1 MMRRLSE
8 AEWNVMHVLWNRGEA
23 PLGEIVDDLK
33 PVKGWSRNTVLTYLT
48 RMEDKGLVCI
58 ERACDPHTYSAAVS
72 REECARR
79 ERNNLL
85 NRVYGGA
92 AADMLAA
99 FLKESEI
106 TEEERSRLRRLLD
119 EMEV

>member
-1 MMRRLSE
+1 MRKLSD
-8 AEWNVMHVLWNRGEA
+8 AEWHVLHVLWDRGEA

-33 PVKGWSRNTVLTYLT
+33 PVTGWRRNTVLTYLT
-48 RMEDKGLVCI
+48 RMEGKGLVRI
-58 ERACDPHTYSAAVS
+58 DRGHEPHIYSAAVS
-72 REECARR
+72 REACARR

-85 NRVYGGA
+85 NRVYNGA

-106 TEEERSRLRRLLD
+106 TEEERSRLRKLLD